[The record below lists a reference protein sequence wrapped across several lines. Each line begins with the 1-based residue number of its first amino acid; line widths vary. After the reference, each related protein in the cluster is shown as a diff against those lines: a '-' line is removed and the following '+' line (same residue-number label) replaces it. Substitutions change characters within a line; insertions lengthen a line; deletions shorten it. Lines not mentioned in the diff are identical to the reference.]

1 MPDKRSWHSGHG
13 HGSRRPDRR
22 EDHGGDSEYTYEYL
36 EDEESEQEDEPRQV
50 RPAPPAASAA
60 PERKQ
65 RMDGSHRP
73 PTPPREARKAE
84 VPRTV
89 PREPPPPPPKERK
102 EKKEKKKK
110 ADSKKEHKSE
120 KDKKG
125 RRGDPH
131 DRRSRSTGRRPA
143 EERSTR
149 RSRSPVELRRA
160 PGHNPYPEDMPSMN
174 TGSSGSG
181 NAGVSGALPTP
192 VSPTHG
198 PPDLGSA
205 LGPGDWVWVSSPG
218 YWVFV
223 PHEVPHQKGRHQS
236 PGWESEKGRHKGK
249 RPESPKGSPKG
260 PPKGPPRGKAKIPP
274 KEKNP
279 KGRGR
284 RAKARVTRG
293 AKTGLANTKD
303 EGKPKQQHRPEPR
316 EARADGA
323 ADPTAVV
330 VTMMVRPP
338 LKRKVTAVMP
348 ETSPARGNMA
358 QAVGMVMS
366 PVTMRTT
373 TKAIMR
379 EGLRV
384 RP

>member
-1 MPDKRSWHSGHG
+1 M
-13 HGSRRPDRR
+13 
-22 EDHGGDSEYTYEYL
+22 
-36 EDEESEQEDEPRQV
+36 
-50 RPAPPAASAA
+50 
-60 PERKQ
+60 
-65 RMDGSHRP
+65 
-73 PTPPREARKAE
+73 
-84 VPRTV
+84 
-89 PREPPPPPPKERK
+89 
-102 EKKEKKKK
+102 
-110 ADSKKEHKSE
+110 
-120 KDKKG
+120 
-125 RRGDPH
+125 
-131 DRRSRSTGRRPA
+131 
-143 EERSTR
+143 
-149 RSRSPVELRRA
+149 
-160 PGHNPYPEDMPSMN
+160 
-174 TGSSGSG
+174 
-181 NAGVSGALPTP
+181 
-192 VSPTHG
+192 
-198 PPDLGSA
+198 
-205 LGPGDWVWVSSPG
+205 WVSSPG

-236 PGWESEKGRHKGK
+236 PGWEKAKKGAT
-249 RPESPKGSPKG
+249 KGSG
-260 PPKGPPRGKAKIPP
+260 PSPRRVRRKALQKARLKEKAKIPP